1 MEINHD
7 AKIKIFLV
15 MPYME
20 GMSDIDGGRPEFEFP
35 DLRYCEVYF
44 SKETATKALLEMQ
57 KKDPEETYITME
69 SIMFA
74 AKHENLNEYCAVDTV
89 QW

>member
-7 AKIKIFLV
+7 AKVKIFLV

-20 GMSDIDGGRPEFEFP
+20 GMSDIDGGKPEFEFP
-35 DLRYCEVYF
+35 HLDFCKVHFCKDEAEI
-44 SKETATKALLEMQ
+44 SLLEMQ
-57 KKDPEETYITME
+57 KKDPEATYIIME
-69 SIMFA
+69 SISFA
-74 AKHENLNEYCAVDTV
+74 ARHNGLSEYCLASTV